1 MWILENYDFMYP
13 YFYNKDGSLNI
24 NNIINKDKI
33 IKDLWDKFK
42 SKKIK
47 LIYLDKES
55 VKKLKINLKK
65 YEIDYVN
72 KSTVAIYQKPKIKLK
87 SFEHI
92 KGQGRKAI
100 NWINNRLKA
109 MGFKKNERDKVLINI
124 FVNQYRKFTKK
135 EKDMFLKKA
144 KDSVGNISY
153 HKLYDLRYE
162 SLVKKGII
170 KKHLKE
176 VNEESL

>member
-24 NNIINKDKI
+24 DNIINKDKI
-33 IKDLWDKFK
+33 IKNLWEKFK

-65 YEIDYVN
+65 YEFRPTN
-72 KSTVAIYQKPKIKLK
+72 KQTIAIYNKPTPKLK
-87 SFEHI
+87 SFENI
-92 KGQGRKAI
+92 KSESRKQI
-100 NWINNRLKA
+100 YWINNRLKA
-109 MGFKKNERDKVLINI
+109 MGFRKNERDKVLINI
-124 FVNQYRKFTKK
+124 FGNGYSRFTKK

-144 KDSVGNISY
+144 KDSLGNISY

-162 SLVKKGII
+162 SLIKKGEI
-170 KKHLKE
+170 KKDIKH

>member
-24 NNIINKDKI
+24 DNIINKDKI
-33 IKDLWDKFK
+33 IKDLWEKFR
-42 SKKIK
+42 SKKLK

-72 KSTVAIYQKPKIKLK
+72 KLTLAIYQKPKPKLK
-87 SFEHI
+87 GFQHI
-92 KGQGRKAI
+92 KGVSLKKI
-100 NWINNRLKA
+100 YWINNRLKA
-109 MGFKKNERDKVLINI
+109 MGFRKNERDKVLINI
-124 FVNQYRKFTKK
+124 IVNGYTKFTKK

-144 KDSVGNISY
+144 KDSLGNISY
-153 HKLYDLRYE
+153 HKLYDIRYE
-162 SLVKKGII
+162 NLLKKGKI
-170 KKHLKE
+170 KQYLKE